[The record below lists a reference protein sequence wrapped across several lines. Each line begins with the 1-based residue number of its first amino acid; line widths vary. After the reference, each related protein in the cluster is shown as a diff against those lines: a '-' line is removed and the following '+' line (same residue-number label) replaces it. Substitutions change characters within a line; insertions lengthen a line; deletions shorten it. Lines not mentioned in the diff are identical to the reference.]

1 MRHFLSINTCVI
13 SIKLILTEAF
23 KLKFLFGKMKNI
35 LLPTDFSENA
45 RQAILFGI
53 SLFENVPCNF
63 YLLHTFTPAAYHSGK
78 AFKYFNSVDLVQAKK
93 NTVEESLIE
102 LKEQLEEEKKHSQHT
117 FTTLSAFNLL
127 VDEIRKQVK
136 EKRIDLIVMGTQ
148 GATGAKEIFLGT
160 NTMYTIQ
167 KVNCPVIAV
176 PFNTTFHRPDEILFV
191 TDYKTIRNEDLEIIK
206 FLVELSSGKLHILHV
221 YNYEPLDAFQKER
234 KNLLENYFE
243 KPNPRFHLSEE
254 QDIPEAIEAFKEKN
268 EIDLIVMVQKKHSFF
283 ENLFF
288 KPIINEMV
296 FHSQVPLMILP
307 AEYPAS

>member
-1 MRHFLSINTCVI
+1 
-13 SIKLILTEAF
+13 
-23 KLKFLFGKMKNI
+23 MKNI

-45 RQAILFGI
+45 FKAIRFGI
-53 SLFENVPCNF
+53 SLFENVECNF

-78 AFKYFNSVDLVQAKK
+78 AFKYFNSVELVQAKK
-93 NTVEESLIE
+93 NSVEESLNE
-102 LKEQLEEEKKHSQHT
+102 LKEKMEKEKNNPLHKIH
-117 FTTLSAFNLL
+117 TLSAFNLL
-127 VDEIRKQVK
+127 VDEIRKQVE
-136 EKRIDLIVMGTQ
+136 EKNVDLIIMGTQ

-176 PFNTTFHRPDEILFV
+176 PFNASFHPPSEILFV
-191 TDYKTIRNEDLEIIK
+191 TDYKTVRNEDLENMK
-206 FLVELSSGKLHILHV
+206 FLVELYSSRLHILHV
-221 YNYEPLDAFQKER
+221 YNYEPLDEFQKER

-254 QDIPEAIEAFKEKN
+254 QDVPEAIEVFKEHN

-296 FHSQVPLMILP
+296 YHSRVPLMILP